1 MLATYLGQ
9 YRGDLCTSPT
19 IAGDVVVAGRMAG
32 AREWAVAGGWQVLE
46 NGWSV
51 VVAGEWQS
59 LEYGRR

>member
-1 MLATYLGQ
+1 MLVTYLGQ

-19 IAGDVVVAGRMAG
+19 IAGDVVVAERMAG

-59 LEYGRR
+59 LEYGR